1 MEKESALKDLI
12 NSSLDKIRT
21 IIDADTVVGKQIATP
36 SGTVIIPVSKVS
48 MGFASGGLDIPSNK
62 KTPTKFG
69 GGGGTGVTVN
79 PLGFLVVSPTG
90 KVDFLPMHL
99 DQDSPIAQISNFLE
113 QTPDL
118 INRIKTIF
126 SSDTSADVEN
136 IDENDELE
144 EEYNRR
150 IREKAAKKTH

>member
-12 NSSLDKIRT
+12 NSSLDKVRT

-79 PLGFLVVSPTG
+79 PLGFLVVSPAG
-90 KVDFLPMHL
+90 KVDFLPML
-99 DQDSPIAQISNFLE
+99 LEPESPIEQISNILD

-118 INRIKTIF
+118 INRIKAIF
-126 SSDTSADVEN
+126 SSDTDVDVE
-136 IDENDELE
+136 DSDELE

-150 IREKAAKKTH
+150 IREKSAKKTN